1 METVRI
7 TIDLPRDAFSALR
20 QDPETFVRE
29 MRLAAAIQWYDQ
41 QRISQAQA
49 AEIAGVSR
57 AEFLGALDQCGVS
70 PLQYS
75 AGEVI
80 QEVSGE

>member
-1 METVRI
+1 MDTVRI

-29 MRLAAAIQWYDQ
+29 MRLAAAVQWYDRR
-41 QRISQAQA
+41 RISQAQA

-57 AEFLGALDQCGVS
+57 AEFLSALDQFGVS

-75 AGEVI
+75 AE
-80 QEVSGE
+80 E

>member
-1 METVRI
+1 MDTIRI

-29 MRLAAAIQWYDQ
+29 MRLAAAVQWYESR
-41 QRISQAQA
+41 RISQAKA

-57 AEFLGALDQCGVS
+57 AEFLSALGQSGVS

-75 AGEVI
+75 ADEVI
-80 QEVSGE
+80 QESQRE

>member
-1 METVRI
+1 MDTVRI

-29 MRLAAAIQWYDQ
+29 MRLAAAVQWYDR
-41 QRISQAQA
+41 QRISQAKA
-49 AEIAGVSR
+49 AEISGVSR
-57 AEFLGALDQCGVS
+57 AGFLSALDQFGVS

-80 QEVSGE
+80 QEVPGE